1 MNSFIKLIS
10 FSAFL
15 MTLIGC
21 SMVVPKLLPLDNLP
35 EPTGPYAVG
44 TQTFTWQDNNR
55 EEAFTSAVDDKRRIV
70 VQIWY
75 PAEQADSPTATYIPD
90 PKLRMKPFAKS
101 SGLPKFL
108 INHMQYVE
116 TNSYPSA
123 PMKTGLGDLPLV
135 LFSHGL
141 GGMKNQNSVQMEELA
156 SRGYFVAAVD
166 HAYDAYL
173 TVFADGST
181 ADYRS
186 SHDGIDSEESF
197 WATRGPQLT
206 TRAKDMLFLLDQIQ
220 LKIDTAEPEWKDI
233 NTNRVGIFGHSFGG
247 ATSIL
252 AASLDS
258 RISAVI
264 ALDGWMVPV
273 PPEVITAGLNV
284 PMLYMGQPEWKGTP
298 LNYEKLDQLISNNTG
313 ETKKLL
319 IEETKHMDFSD
330 APQFSN
336 FAQRIGYAGK
346 IPSVKLKQILN
357 SETLNFF
364 DTHIRGQI
372 SQ

>member
-1 MNSFIKLIS
+1 
-10 FSAFL
+10 
-15 MTLIGC
+15 
-21 SMVVPKLLPLDNLP
+21 
-35 EPTGPYAVG
+35 
-44 TQTFTWQDNNR
+44 
-55 EEAFTSAVDDKRRIV
+55 
-70 VQIWY
+70 
-75 PAEQADSPTATYIPD
+75 
-90 PKLRMKPFAKS
+90 
-101 SGLPKFL
+101 
-108 INHMQYVE
+108 
-116 TNSYPSA
+116 
-123 PMKTGLGDLPLV
+123 
-135 LFSHGL
+135 
-141 GGMKNQNSVQMEELA
+141 
-156 SRGYFVAAVD
+156 
-166 HAYDAYL
+166 
-173 TVFADGST
+173 
-181 ADYRS
+181 
-186 SHDGIDSEESF
+186 
-197 WATRGPQLT
+197 
-206 TRAKDMLFLLDQIQ
+206 MLFLLDQIQ

-264 ALDGWMVPV
+264 AFDGWMVPV

-313 ETKKLL
+313 ETRKLL